1 MSTSRKTEVADRL
14 RKDLSQGRYGP
25 GQRLPGED
33 EVARDLGVSKA
44 TARLGMRI
52 LQEEGR
58 LQIVA
63 GRGAFA
69 SDHRPAPHLATPGPA
84 GTDSERFTDGY
95 RKHVHHA
102 GYGPVEEQTKVGLD
116 TLRPRIAKRLY
127 GTGDGDAGPGGLVVV
142 RSSRRYVQ
150 GTLWQT
156 QTTWLPY
163 DIARDTPLMAPE
175 HIDRGLDVVL
185 AEHGHRESRH
195 WDVVGARMPG
205 PEEVQDYDVGPGI
218 PLLVQERVGSTEER
232 TVRWTETVMPAHRHQ
247 LLYSGG
253 EETPDDLVDRAC
265 RINVFDA

>member
-14 RKDLSQGRYGP
+14 RDALSQGQYGP

-58 LQIVA
+58 LEIVA

-69 SDHRPAPHLATPGPA
+69 ADHRPAPHLATPGPGGA
-84 GTDSERFTDGY
+84 DSERFVDGY
-95 RKHVHHA
+95 REHVHRA
-102 GYGPVEEQTKVGLD
+102 GYGPVEEHTKVGLD
-116 TLRPRIAKRLY
+116 TMRTRIAKRLH
-127 GTGDGDAGPGGLVVV
+127 GTDGGNAGPGGLVVV
-142 RSSRRYVQ
+142 RTSRRYVQ

-156 QTTWLPY
+156 QTTWFPY

-185 AEHGHRESRH
+185 AEHGHHENRH
-195 WDVVGARMPG
+195 WDVIGARMPD
-205 PEEVQDYDVGPGI
+205 PEEARDYDMGPGI
-218 PLLVQERVGSTEER
+218 PLLVQERVGHTEER
-232 TVRWTETVMPAHRHQ
+232 AVRWTETVMPAHRHQ
-247 LLYSGG
+247 LLYAGG
-253 EETPDDLVDRAC
+253 EVPEDLLDRASHL
-265 RINVFDA
+265 NVFDA

>member
-1 MSTSRKTEVADRL
+1 VSTSRKTEVADRL

-218 PLLVQERVGSTEER
+218 PLLVQERVGSTDER